1 MPRPSSG
8 TARWVCSSSPPSP
21 TAPRVSPR
29 PSSERRRR
37 APSAW
42 SAAATRRPQCASSAF
57 PTTASPT
64 FPPGVGLHWNTL
76 RARRCPASKC
86 WETLESPEGKF
97 MSRKPLIAGN
107 WKMNLNHYEAIAL
120 VQKIAFSLPDKYF
133 DKVDVTVIPPFTD
146 LRSVQTLVDG
156 DKLRL
161 TFGAQDLS
169 QHDSGAYTG
178 DISGAFLAKLG
189 CTFVIVGH
197 SERRTYHAED
207 DALVAAKAAAALK
220 HEITPIVCIGEQL
233 EVREAGDHVSH
244 NVEQLRG
251 SLAGLSAEQIN
262 RVVIAYEPVWA
273 IGTGR
278 VASSADAQE
287 VCAAIRKELASL
299 ASSEIAETVRVLYG
313 GSMNAK
319 NVADLVAQ
327 EDIDGGLVGGASL
340 DGEQFATLAAIAA
353 GGP

>member
-1 MPRPSSG
+1 
-8 TARWVCSSSPPSP
+8 
-21 TAPRVSPR
+21 
-29 PSSERRRR
+29 
-37 APSAW
+37 
-42 SAAATRRPQCASSAF
+42 
-57 PTTASPT
+57 
-64 FPPGVGLHWNTL
+64 
-76 RARRCPASKC
+76 
-86 WETLESPEGKF
+86 

-107 WKMNLNHYEAIAL
+107 WKMNLNHFEAIAL

-161 TFGAQDLS
+161 TYGAQDLS

-178 DISGAFLAKLG
+178 EISGAFLAKLG
-189 CTFVIVGH
+189 CTFVVVGH
-197 SERRTYHAED
+197 SERRSYHNED

-220 HEITPIVCIGEQL
+220 HELTPIVCIGEHL
-233 EVREAGDHVSH
+233 EVREAGNHVSH

-251 SLAGLSAEQIN
+251 SLAGLSAEQIDK
-262 RVVIAYEPVWA
+262 VVIAYEPVWA

-287 VCAAIRKELASL
+287 VCAAIREELAAL
-299 ASSEIAETVRVLYG
+299 ASPQIAQSVRVLYG
-313 GSMNAK
+313 GSVNAK
-319 NVADLVAQ
+319 NVGDLVAQ
-327 EDIDGGLVGGASL
+327 DDIDGGLVGGASL

-353 GGP
+353 GGPLP